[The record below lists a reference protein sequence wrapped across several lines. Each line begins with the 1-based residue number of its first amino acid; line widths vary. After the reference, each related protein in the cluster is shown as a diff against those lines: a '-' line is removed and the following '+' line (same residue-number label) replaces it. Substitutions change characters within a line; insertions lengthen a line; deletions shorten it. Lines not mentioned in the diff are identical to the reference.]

1 MNLFI
6 QQHFDTIEVR
16 LIESP
21 VITSYRILRREI
33 GPSDGKIRIKALLG
47 NEGALELFEYVA
59 ESDANV
65 QLLKYSFHWQSAD
78 GVLKRRWDNAPHY
91 PELLNAPHHV
101 HCESE
106 VVQEIIDIPDVF
118 SIIEEIEAAL
128 KKS

>member
-33 GPSDGKIRIKALLG
+33 GPSDGKIRIKAILC

-78 GVLKRRWDNAPHY
+78 GALKRRWDNAPHY
-91 PELLNAPHHV
+91 PELPDAPHHV

-106 VVQEIIDIPDVF
+106 VVQEITDVPDVF
-118 SIIEEIEAAL
+118 SVIEEIEAAL

>member
-6 QQHFDTIEVR
+6 RQHFDTIEVR

-21 VITSYRILRREI
+21 VIISYRILRREI
-33 GPSDGKIRIKALLG
+33 GPSDGKIRIKVMLG
-47 NEGALELFEYVA
+47 NGGALELFEYVA

-65 QLLKYSFHWQSAD
+65 QLLKYSFHWQSPD
-78 GVLKRRWDNAPHY
+78 GTLKRRWDNAPHY
-91 PELLNAPHHV
+91 PELPNAPHHV

-106 VVQEIIDIPDVF
+106 VVQEIIDVPDVF

>member
-6 QQHFDTIEVR
+6 RQHFDTIEVR

-33 GPSDGKIRIKALLG
+33 GPSDGKIRIKAMLG
-47 NEGALELFEYVA
+47 NGGALEFFEYVA
-59 ESDANV
+59 ESDTSV
-65 QLLKYSFHWQSAD
+65 PLLKYSFHWQSAD
-78 GVLKRRWDNAPHY
+78 GALKRRWDNAPHY
-91 PELLNAPHHV
+91 PELPDAPHHV

-106 VVQEIIDIPDVF
+106 VVQEITDVPDVF
-118 SIIEEIEAAL
+118 SVIEEIEAAL